1 MEPIH
6 WPGSHHRIASPGRYN
21 TPMENYTADGI
32 YIEASAE
39 RVFAAL
45 SDPQEILIWLD
56 ATEARIAPAREGEF
70 SARLEDGS
78 SLQGRISE
86 FNPPLRLVIEELSW
100 SKEEQERGKMKLLF
114 ELVPHDTGIWI
125 NIRQDGLDS
134 GGEAGEWEDFARAVR
149 RDLIQYTLRLK
160 RHIEGI

>member
-1 MEPIH
+1 M
-6 WPGSHHRIASPGRYN
+6 
-21 TPMENYTADGI
+21 
-32 YIEASAE
+32 
-39 RVFAAL
+39 
-45 SDPQEILIWLD
+45 
-56 ATEARIAPAREGEF
+56 
-70 SARLEDGS
+70 RL
-78 SLQGRISE
+78 Q
-86 FNPPLRLVIEELSW
+86 
-100 SKEEQERGKMKLLF
+100 F

>member
-1 MEPIH
+1 
-6 WPGSHHRIASPGRYN
+6 
-21 TPMENYTADGI
+21 MENYTADGI

-114 ELVPHDTGIWI
+114 ELRVSMVSGHSSCGLWTNLYVVDVFGISQ
-125 NIRQDGLDS
+125 NHQL
-134 GGEAGEWEDFARAVR
+134 F
-149 RDLIQYTLRLK
+149 Q
-160 RHIEGI
+160 

>member
-1 MEPIH
+1 M
-6 WPGSHHRIASPGRYN
+6 
-21 TPMENYTADGI
+21 
-32 YIEASAE
+32 
-39 RVFAAL
+39 
-45 SDPQEILIWLD
+45 
-56 ATEARIAPAREGEF
+56 EGEF
-70 SARLEDGS
+70 SARHEDGS

-86 FNPPLRLVIEELSW
+86 FNPPLRLVVEDLCW
-100 SKEEQERGKMKLLF
+100 KKEEQERGKMRLQF